1 MLTVNNRSRNA
12 DGGPSSSS
20 SVSFS
25 FNQNHFFYFPGCIHE
40 FFSFKKRKKLMRGR
54 DPSGDFVRSA
64 KWFLL
69 SLADAFN
76 RGCLSINLLNG
87 AFENNASSLRVKD

>member
-40 FFSFKKRKKLMRGR
+40 FFSFKKEKLMRGR